1 MSYESV
7 PRWLKQIPEHFK
19 TVEMCNETVAQ
30 FSYALE
36 QVPGH
41 LKMAEM
47 CTEAVCNNVTLF
59 FLVPNNFKTEE
70 MCIKA
75 LEVDPWQLYD
85 ISDYLKTQKM
95 CDKAAKDDP
104 SSLQF
109 LPDWFVTQQQMDVWY
124 DDKYWDHDD
133 EIIQWCKSYKKRKAQ
148 KAKIKEELLPIAW
161 NPNRVMDWCMSE
173 DEKRWWK

>member
-19 TVEMCNETVAQ
+19 TVETVAQ

-75 LEVDPWQLYD
+75 LEIDPWQLYD
-85 ISDYLKTQKM
+85 ISDYLKT
-95 CDKAAKDDP
+95 
-104 SSLQF
+104 
-109 LPDWFVTQQQMDVWY
+109 
-124 DDKYWDHDD
+124 
-133 EIIQWCKSYKKRKAQ
+133 
-148 KAKIKEELLPIAW
+148 
-161 NPNRVMDWCMSE
+161 
-173 DEKRWWK
+173 